1 MSQDN
6 LEKTDNRPVVLSVAG
21 SDCSGMA
28 GIQMD
33 TRVISALGAHAATA
47 ITANTAQSQT
57 VFHANPLETP
67 AFKQQLDA
75 ALELDIAAIKTGVLC
90 NAKQVQLLAYGIA
103 SRDVPLII
111 DPVLTSTNGGNFCPV
126 ELVEEITTV
135 LIPLSTIITP
145 NLAEAEQLTGLRI
158 ESEKD
163 VETAAEKLVE
173 MGAKNVLVKG
183 GHAQNPIYSQD
194 YFRGQDRNFWLSSP
208 RNNTENSR
216 GTGCALSSAIAT
228 ALAQGNP
235 IEDAV
240 VIGKMAINQGLR
252 NSYAVLTLS
261 DSQSNVGPVSITHF
275 PNCQE
280 DLPILTDSYDV
291 DFNQAAFPSC
301 VHGHT
306 DGSNDKRPLGLYPC
320 VDSADW
326 IERLIPQGITTI
338 QLRNKTLSGDAL
350 EQEVARSIAIA
361 KQTDCRLFINDHWEL
376 AIKHGAY
383 GVHLGQEDLD
393 TADVSAIR
401 NAGLRLGLSSHC
413 HYEVARAHRYKPS
426 YMACGPV
433 YHTNTKQMPWIP
445 HNLEGLSY
453 WKDTLDYPLVG
464 IGGITQERVAGVAQT
479 GVSGVSLITAIT
491 LADDPDEATRQM
503 IETIDRQ
510 PIDQAHIGQSD
521 IRQAQ

>member
-1 MSQDN
+1 M
-6 LEKTDNRPVVLSVAG
+6 
-21 SDCSGMA
+21 
-28 GIQMD
+28 
-33 TRVISALGAHAATA
+33 
-47 ITANTAQSQT
+47 
-57 VFHANPLETP
+57 
-67 AFKQQLDA
+67 
-75 ALELDIAAIKTGVLC
+75 
-90 NAKQVQLLAYGIA
+90 
-103 SRDVPLII
+103 
-111 DPVLTSTNGGNFCPV
+111 
-126 ELVEEITTV
+126 
-135 LIPLSTIITP
+135 
-145 NLAEAEQLTGLRI
+145 
-158 ESEKD
+158 
-163 VETAAEKLVE
+163 
-173 MGAKNVLVKG
+173 
-183 GHAQNPIYSQD
+183 
-194 YFRGQDRNFWLSSP
+194 
-208 RNNTENSR
+208 
-216 GTGCALSSAIAT
+216 
-228 ALAQGNP
+228 
-235 IEDAV
+235 
-240 VIGKMAINQGLR
+240 
-252 NSYAVLTLS
+252 
-261 DSQSNVGPVSITHF
+261 
-275 PNCQE
+275 
-280 DLPILTDSYDV
+280 
-291 DFNQAAFPSC
+291 
-301 VHGHT
+301 
-306 DGSNDKRPLGLYPC
+306 
-320 VDSADW
+320 
-326 IERLIPQGITTI
+326 
-338 QLRNKTLSGDAL
+338 RNKTLSGDAL